1 MRTHIAGGLF
11 VLPDKPAKTGLKPY
25 NERTCIRK
33 AITSSRLDCFPDA
46 GSYFLPRNRLRL
58 GARKPGNELI
68 ALTMHQVHQ
77 KNCLGS
83 G

>member
-1 MRTHIAGGLF
+1 MRTRIAGGLF

-33 AITSSRLDCFPDA
+33 AITSSRLDCFLDA

-58 GARKPGNELI
+58 GARKPGNALI
-68 ALTMHQVHQ
+68 ASVMHQVPRE
-77 KNCLGS
+77 NWLGI